1 MIVQRI
7 VRAHG
12 KDNAAKEDLSDIN
25 FENSQYASELRVQ
38 IDEVY
43 PNVDMYNGHPGSP
56 TISEIKVISKTE
68 QKKTPKSK
76 HGSSVLDSGGV
87 STDSRQLDNS
97 YGPSVTL
104 ESGDNHDGMSKA
116 KRNKSMSGP
125 SVHDSGGVST
135 DSRQSDNSYGSSD
148 SNVSGLRMSEN
159 KQPTIR
165 KNGLCQKREKC
176 SRGMLVAGGSS
187 VTGVSVLSLTFF
199 AFHLLVRH
207 SRKVRQK

>member
-1 MIVQRI
+1 M
-7 VRAHG
+7 
-12 KDNAAKEDLSDIN
+12 
-25 FENSQYASELRVQ
+25 Q

-87 STDSRQLDNS
+87 STDSRQSDNS
-97 YGPSVTL
+97 YGP
-104 ESGDNHDGMSKA
+104 
-116 KRNKSMSGP
+116 
-125 SVHDSGGVST
+125 
-135 DSRQSDNSYGSSD
+135 SD